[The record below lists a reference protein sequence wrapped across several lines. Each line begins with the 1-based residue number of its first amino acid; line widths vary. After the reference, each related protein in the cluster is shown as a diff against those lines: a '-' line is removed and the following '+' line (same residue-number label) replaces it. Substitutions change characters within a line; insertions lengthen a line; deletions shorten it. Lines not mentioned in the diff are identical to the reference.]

1 MVNQEGIKLSDNI
14 STQEDQS
21 LFGDFTSAKYSVSE
35 NINLID
41 NTETAINIVK
51 QIIKIYPSG
60 VDEIITFTSLI
71 FDSWNGVYSN
81 IYYEP
86 LNTIDPPENSLLEDR
101 FIELINKYHD
111 ESDLRIPYQYI
122 ANIVYQTHTEN
133 LLNNSK
139 DWDFFIQNL
148 HANCAKSIK
157 HFDSFFDINKSDLSS
172 TEIDK
177 LKKSIIN
184 KKKIMNKIVSHFELS
199 YTQSQFIKKNTLES
213 LKIAS
218 TSKAFAESA
227 VKSSN
232 EAKDIIENT
241 KGKMYT
247 EFVAILGI
255 FSALMFGMISGFD
268 FISDTLALLASETIS
283 MGRIAIGSAALGI
296 GLITLMYTL
305 VQWIGHLIKN
315 PFRPENF
322 NEDSHLNRGIIGFEY
337 RHSLYLLAVYLLLNI
352 MIFGIILVV
361 FSNTGFNDAIYNGT
375 FSFNMILEEKLSAS
389 IAIVFNLVILL
400 IIDFYLIGYRLFTD
414 KLKMEKVKSDKKKN
428 RRLFWKNTKEAILEF
443 QEKCKE
449 KKIENTG
456 EIIKDNENSE

>member
-71 FDSWNGVYSN
+71 FDNWNGVYSK

-122 ANIVYQTHTEN
+122 ANIVYQTDTEN

-157 HFDSFFDINKSDLSS
+157 HFDTLFDSKKDDLSP
-172 TEIDK
+172 TEIDS
-177 LKKSIIN
+177 LKKSIIL

-218 TSKAFAESA
+218 TSKKFAESA
-227 VKSSN
+227 VTASN
-232 EAKDIIENT
+232 EAKNIIENT

-268 FISDTLALLASETIS
+268 FISDTLALLAGETIS
-283 MGRIAIGSAALGI
+283 MGRIAIGSSALGI

-322 NEDSHLNRGIIGFEY
+322 KKESPLNNGVIGFEY

-352 MIFGIILVV
+352 MFFGIILVV
-361 FSNTGFNDAIYNGT
+361 FSNAGFNDAIYNG
-375 FSFNMILEEKLSAS
+375 SLSNNMIFKEKFSAL
-389 IAIVFNLVILL
+389 IAIVINLL
-400 IIDFYLIGYRLFTD
+400 IILIIDLYLIGYRLFTD
-414 KLKMEKVKSDKKKN
+414 KEKRKALKEVKKKN
-428 RRLFWKNTKEAILEF
+428 FYGNIKNIKSIILNYL
-443 QEKCKE
+443 KNINSIGK
-449 KKIENTG
+449 TT
-456 EIIKDNENSE
+456 KDNETLEE